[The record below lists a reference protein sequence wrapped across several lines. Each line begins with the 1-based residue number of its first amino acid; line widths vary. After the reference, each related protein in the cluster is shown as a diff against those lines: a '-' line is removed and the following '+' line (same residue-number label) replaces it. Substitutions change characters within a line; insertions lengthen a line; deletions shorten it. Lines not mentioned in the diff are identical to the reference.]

1 MVIKCKNESKLL
13 AVLAKLSAGTD
24 YLWYSGDK
32 PDGYNVPSDK
42 FPIWIKAGESHRLTW
57 TADIADVTFDNNE
70 LTDDEFLKAGGVPTT
85 ENDPVNHPSHYTQGK
100 VECIDAMEQVLGREA
115 VMHYCL
121 GATFKYLWRRKL
133 KENEEQD
140 IQKSL
145 WYFDR
150 FVEMINR

>member
-1 MVIKCKNESKLL
+1 MVIKCTDKEKML
-13 AVLAKLSAGTD
+13 AVLSKLELETD
-24 YLWYSGDK
+24 CMWFSGEK
-32 PDGYNVPSDK
+32 PTGYVPDPDT
-42 FPIWIKAGESHRLTW
+42 FPICLLIDEASRITWSGNGINYYAHAKES
-57 TADIADVTFDNNE
+57 
-70 LTDDEFLKAGGVPTT
+70 LTDDEYLGCK
-85 ENDPVNHPSHYTQGK
+85 NSDDPVNHPSHYTQGK
-100 VECIDAMEQVLGREA
+100 VECIDAMEQVFGREA